1 MFIYKKSILV
11 HAQPLVILFITEKDL
26 ACIITKLFVIPVNQ
40 FNFVTGKEIM
50 SRLSVVF
57 EMYDVLLTTNK
68 HEIQTYLK
76 TFW

>member
-11 HAQPLVILFITEKDL
+11 HAQSLVILFITEKDL
-26 ACIITKLFVIPVNQ
+26 ACIKTNLFVIPVNQ
-40 FNFVTGKEIM
+40 LNFDTGKIT